1 MLTKFL
7 AATLT
12 FCVLPLQGGQY
23 IVELLSTSKNR
34 AVMSDAAESLTRR
47 GAKVVERT
55 DATLNTLITEIDEP
69 NLYAVATHPSV
80 KRVYPVIQY
89 KPAADVVEESQAISQ
104 AWDQLG
110 GRDRAGAGIKIAILD
125 TGIDATHPGFNAAA
139 FEAPAGYP
147 RVDAPK
153 NQQHTSAKVIV
164 ARSYE
169 RFNARTFGSDA
180 SDHYGHGTATGM
192 IAAGERH
199 DTPQGP
205 ISGVAPRAFLGNY
218 KVMGDDAGGSSAG
231 ILKAID
237 DAVADGMD
245 VINLS
250 LGSAFAPRPEDDVV
264 VQALERAIDMGV
276 IVIAAAGN
284 AGPGLNSISS
294 PGTAPR
300 AITVGAHTAGDR
312 SVAWFS
318 GRGPNLGAGLKP
330 EVMAV
335 GDQFYTADSLQRS
348 GSNGYRRLAGTS
360 LAAPIAAGLAALV
373 KSSRPGLAVAQYRS
387 LLINSATAL
396 PYKVLESGAGKL
408 EAVQALAA
416 TLTATPAA
424 LKFTAGPESL
434 TLAPIGTSAGI
445 CTVSVEAK
453 GAAPALSS
461 TQFVGDGPVT
471 LQVDAPAAVGEGYI
485 GVKCE
490 GAAQPLR
497 IAYWRA
503 DGAGQADSLTTIDL
517 PRSAPRGSII
527 EFGIRV
533 VDAQGL
539 VVDGARPSLTAN
551 GGTVTKSG
559 WSNTAPG
566 IFQVQM
572 RVQGDITLQ
581 LRSGSISQEAQVRSY

>member
-1 MLTKFL
+1 MLTKFF
-7 AATLT
+7 AAALTL
-12 FCVLPLQGGQY
+12 CVLPVQGGQY
-23 IVELLSTSKNR
+23 IVELLSASKNR
-34 AVMSDAAESLTRR
+34 AAMTDAAESLTRR

-55 DATLNTLITEIDEP
+55 EATLNTLITEIDEA

-80 KRVYPVIQY
+80 KRVYPVMQY
-89 KPAADVVEESQAISQ
+89 KPTADVIEESQAIAQ

-110 GRDRAGAGIKIAILD
+110 GRERAGAGIKIAILD
-125 TGIDATHPGFNAAA
+125 TGIDATHAGFNAEGM
-139 FEAPAGYP
+139 EAPAGYP
-147 RVDAPK
+147 RVDAGK

-169 RFNARTFGSDA
+169 RFNTRTFGSDA
-180 SDHYGHGTATGM
+180 TDSYGHGTATGM
-192 IAAGERH
+192 IAAGMRH
-199 DTPQGP
+199 DAPEGP

-218 KVMGDDAGGSSAG
+218 KVIGDDAGGSSAG

-250 LGSAFAPRPEDDVV
+250 LGSAFAPRPEDDVI
-264 VQALERAIDMGV
+264 VQAQERAIDMGV
-276 IVIAAAGN
+276 IVIVAAGN

-318 GRGPNLGAGLKP
+318 GRGPNLGTGLKP
-330 EVMAV
+330 EVLAV

-373 KSSRPGLAVAQYRS
+373 KASRPGLTVAQYRS

-424 LKFTAGPESL
+424 VKFTGGTE
-434 TLAPIGTSAGI
+434 TVTIAPIGANAGI
-445 CTVSVEAK
+445 CTVTVEAK
-453 GAAPALSS
+453 GAAPSLSS
-461 TQFVGDGPVT
+461 TQFVSDGPIS
-471 LQVDAPAAVGEGYI
+471 LQVEAPAEAGEGYI

-503 DGAGQADSLTTIDL
+503 EAVRQADSMTTIDL
-517 PRSAPRGSII
+517 PRSAPRGATI

-539 VVDGARPSLTAN
+539 VVDGARPSLTAS

-559 WSNTAPG
+559 WSTTAPG
-566 IFQVQM
+566 VFQVQM
-572 RVQGDITLQ
+572 RVQSDVTLQ
-581 LRSGSISQEAQVRSY
+581 LRSGNVSQEAQVRSY